1 MGRTI
6 QCGHCGGEHVSI
18 PEVRNCSADNPNSHD
33 PSAAPLPDFE
43 DVGNDS
49 PPSNSRSRSN
59 QPTPRSHNRQ
69 SISKNT
75 NRKKSGQPTSTP
87 LETPTSLTVPVVG
100 GRDLI
105 RLAGPQALGRGLVIE
120 PGVQVPAPWQGCE
133 ELRVN
138 IDASVETVERLHAAW
153 RNRERLVV
161 RWSGRL
167 PDNDELNDAPPN
179 FHELTPSYEVP
190 NERLLFALTANNVVG
205 LSDEPHHGGSFNPLS
220 NALAAGATTNTD
232 TEGEERAGDIIV
244 DMIVDNDDA
253 RGAPVWLDG
262 GPLDL
267 QLANHI
273 DGTIVPRANWQTGQ
287 IRPLKQWSEPTAELA
302 SDQLAAVSHNG
313 GPARILA
320 PAGSG
325 KTRVLTE
332 RARYLVSHCGIDAR
346 AVSLVAYNRRAK
358 DEMRERLA
366 DISRLDVRTLNSMA
380 LAIAA
385 GTGPFR
391 ALSNANPPKT
401 INEIDARRILRRL
414 VPGRRRQRLTDPLE
428 SWVDALSAC
437 RLGLRDPKEVEA
449 AYGGDIT
456 GFPEVL
462 DNYRAELKRSNT
474 LDFDEQV
481 VRAIERLVAEPAV
494 RATARTYAPLLLID
508 EFQDLTPAHLL
519 LMRLIAGPAS
529 DVFAVGD
536 DDQTIYGYA
545 GASPNWLINFES
557 FFPGAGDHRL
567 EVNYRCPPDVV
578 SAAVSLLSHNQHRV
592 AKKISAGTEAR
603 TAPVDE
609 LTVFK
614 TGDPQDNLIAHVQA
628 LIESGS
634 DESEIAVL
642 SRVHAALL
650 PAAMHL
656 VEAGIDVVGTAG
668 IGTDILNRSGVG
680 AAVAWL
686 RLATAPDKNFS
697 GDDIRLALKRPP
709 RSLHPRVADWAC
721 EQGSVRDLVR
731 LSERLN
737 TEREA
742 ETVAGFAAD
751 IAEMRKAFEDGADTE
766 ELLSH
771 LYSEV
776 GLLGAATQ
784 LDTSQR
790 TARRAAH
797 ADELLAL
804 LSVAR
809 LHPTPRTFAKWLREG
824 LETLPR
830 FIPDEPQPGVVLATV
845 HTTKGLEWPHVVVHD
860 CRDNLYPHSLAT
872 DIEEERRIF
881 HVAVTRGRNSVAVT
895 ASGPPSRFIAE
906 LSNARPPGEPWPIK
920 TAETTANSGA
930 RSQATRSGSV
940 SKGSGPKGGK
950 RERPEPTS
958 PQEAQRREA
967 LTTWRRDRCKED
979 KVPAY
984 VVLDNKTLDA
994 IAAAAPN
1001 DLASLGKLPGIGAV
1015 KLERYG
1021 ADILGVIASAV

>member
-6 QCGHCGGEHVSI
+6 QCGHCGGEHSSI
-18 PEVRNCSADNPNSHD
+18 TEVRNCSADNPQPHD
-33 PSAAPLPDFE
+33 SSAPPLPTFE
-43 DVGNDS
+43 DTDHDTTSAGAQSTSSGPPDRSRIKQRRPSPKSSGRASGRGASTRPTETVKTIPIAGGFDPKQLVGN
-49 PPSNSRSRSN
+49 
-59 QPTPRSHNRQ
+59 PT
-69 SISKNT
+69 
-75 NRKKSGQPTSTP
+75 
-87 LETPTSLTVPVVG
+87 
-100 GRDLI
+100 
-105 RLAGPQALGRGLVIE
+105 LGRGIVLDPEAEVPE
-120 PGVQVPAPWQGCE
+120 PWRQCE
-133 ELRVN
+133 ELEV
-138 IDASVETVERLHAAW
+138 SVHAPSELVDQLYSAW
-153 RNRERLVV
+153 RNREPLIV
-161 RWSGRL
+161 RWSGPFPSPTDL
-167 PDNDELNDAPPN
+167 QDDAPQ
-179 FHELTPSYEVP
+179 FHDLTPSYEVP
-190 NERLLFALTANNVVG
+190 LERLFFAVTANNVVA
-205 LSDEPHHGGSFNPLS
+205 LDAEPHLGGSFAPLS
-220 NALAAGATTNTD
+220 SAIAAGTSRP
-232 TEGEERAGDIIV
+232 EPPKS
-244 DMIVDNDDA
+244 DNRQAA
-253 RGAPVWLDG
+253 RGDVSIGGDWAWLDG
-262 GPLDL
+262 GPFDL
-267 QLANHI
+267 ELAATI
-273 DGTIVPRANWQTGQ
+273 DGQLIPRVNWLVGNVQ
-287 IRPLKQWSEPTAELA
+287 PLKQYAPPTAKLA
-302 SDQLAAVSHNG
+302 ADQLAAVSHNG

-332 RARYLVSHCGIDAR
+332 RARYLVTQCGVDPR

-358 DEMRERLA
+358 DEMRERLD
-366 DISRLDVRTLNSMA
+366 DIGRLDVRTLNSMA

-391 ALSNANPPKT
+391 AVSQQSPPTT
-401 INEIDARRILRRL
+401 INEIDARRILGRL

-437 RLGLRDPKEVEA
+437 RLGLRRPEEVEA

-462 DNYRAELKRSNT
+462 ENYRAELKRSNS

-481 VRAIERLVAEPAV
+481 VRAIERLCGEPAV
-494 RATARTYAPLLLID
+494 RSVARTYAPLLLID

-519 LMRLIAGPAS
+519 LMRLLAGPAG

-557 FFPGAGDHRL
+557 FFPGAADHRL

-578 SAAVSLLSHNQHRV
+578 ASAVKLLSHNQHRV
-592 AKKISAGTEAR
+592 AKTISPGTDPR
-603 TAPVDE
+603 IGGVDE
-609 LTVFK
+609 LNILK
-614 TGDPQDNLIAHVQA
+614 SGDPQDNLVSHVQA
-628 LIESGS
+628 LVDGGAS
-634 DESEIAVL
+634 ESEIAVL

-656 VEAGIDVVGTAG
+656 TDAGFAVVGTAG
-668 IGTDILNRSGVG
+668 IGPDMLNRSGVG
-680 AAVAWL
+680 AAIAWL
-686 RLATAPDKNFS
+686 RLATAPDTAFN
-697 GDDIRLALKRPP
+697 GEDIRLALKRPP

-721 EQGSVRDLVR
+721 EQGSVRDLLR

-742 ETVAGFAAD
+742 DTVASFAAD
-751 IAEMRKAFEDGADTE
+751 IADMRRAVDDGADTE

-771 LYSEV
+771 LYSEI

-809 LHPTPRTFAKWLREG
+809 LHPSPRSFAKWLREG
-824 LETLPR
+824 LEVLPR
-830 FIPDEPQPGVVLATV
+830 FIPDEPQAGIVLATV

-860 CRDNLYPHSLAT
+860 CRDDLYPHRLAT

-881 HVAVTRGRNSVAVT
+881 HVAVTRGRESVAVT

-906 LSNARPPGEPWPIK
+906 LAEARPTDRPWPS
-920 TAETTANSGA
+920 TPVVSEGRVA
-930 RSQATRSGSV
+930 GSSAGGKPV
-940 SKGSGPKGGK
+940 AKGSKPGK
-950 RERPEPTS
+950 SDRTEPAS
-958 PQEAQRREA
+958 AAEAKLREA
-967 LTTWRRDRCKED
+967 LTEWRRERSKQD

-984 VVLDNKTLDA
+984 VVLDNKTLDL
-994 IAAAAPN
+994 IANAAPN
-1001 DLASLGKLPGIGAV
+1001 DLAALGKLPGIGAV

-1021 ADILGVIASAV
+1021 ADILGLVASAS